1 MWLAREG
8 YDDGDDEDG
17 VVIYSSIKAH
27 HLRCFDDGVFLS
39 TIIPRKRRG
48 PGGGVKADLKEAK
61 A

>member
-17 VVIYSSIKAH
+17 VVYSSIEAH

-39 TIIPRKRRG
+39 TIIPRKKR
-48 PGGGVKADLKEAK
+48 GGVKAELKEAK